1 MRTYAGAWPVM
12 VTPYDKNLKIDYGV
26 YRTMIEWYIAHGV
39 GGLYA
44 NCLSSEMYLL
54 DDSERLRLAAEAVKT
69 ANGRVPVAATGN
81 LGKTFDEH
89 IMLCRRI
96 ADSGVDAVMLLV
108 PEFYDNDD
116 ELERYYLTV
125 AEKVDAPL
133 GFYECP
139 VPRHY
144 LLGVELVQRLAHTGR
159 FVAYKETSANLN
171 KIQTLL
177 SVIAG
182 TSLALLQANTS
193 YLRDAIVAGTPGTM
207 SIATNWLP
215 DLVSAVIEKE
225 KAGDVDAGRLQ
236 AKLCSM
242 DLVERAVR
250 PVGIKYLLRKR
261 GLPIIPNTRRTPA
274 APCPLEMLR
283 ALDECAGMWFT
294 ANGELQST

>member
-1 MRTYAGAWPVM
+1 
-12 VTPYDKNLKIDYGV
+12 
-26 YRTMIEWYIAHGV
+26 
-39 GGLYA
+39 
-44 NCLSSEMYLL
+44 
-54 DDSERLRLAAEAVKT
+54 
-69 ANGRVPVAATGN
+69 
-81 LGKTFDEH
+81 
-89 IMLCRRI
+89 
-96 ADSGVDAVMLLV
+96 
-108 PEFYDNDD
+108 
-116 ELERYYLTV
+116 
-125 AEKVDAPL
+125 
-133 GFYECP
+133 
-139 VPRHY
+139 
-144 LLGVELVQRLAHTGR
+144 
-159 FVAYKETSANLN
+159 
-171 KIQTLL
+171 
-177 SVIAG
+177 
-182 TSLALLQANTS
+182 
-193 YLRDAIVAGTPGTM
+193 M